1 MNLPEKMPICYAVMY
16 VVTIV
21 MFIISIKRKWTPAME
36 DILLKV
42 KDQLLKDIKNYF
54 KNEDKNIVMVC
65 VPIIIRINVFKPLNL
80 FIIPT

>member
-1 MNLPEKMPICYAVMY
+1 MY